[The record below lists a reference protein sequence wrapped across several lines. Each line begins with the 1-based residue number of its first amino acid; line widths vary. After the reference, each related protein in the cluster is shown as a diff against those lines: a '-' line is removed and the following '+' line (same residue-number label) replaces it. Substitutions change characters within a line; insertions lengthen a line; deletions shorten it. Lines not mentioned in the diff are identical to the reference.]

1 MKIINLIGKKNSG
14 KTYIAG
20 ELTKVLLSEGYSV
33 YNDTFASKLKEIIAK
48 YFGVRKNNF
57 TNAITNFDDIQTN
70 VYNMLVKSGIK
81 SEALISLLKDYEQI
95 TINIKLMIDA
105 KDSRSLMQY
114 IGTEIF
120 RKDDEEYWTRY
131 MKIQLE
137 NLNKV
142 FHISDNGYWEAK
154 IDFMIISDC
163 RFINEFEMLNSLNN
177 IKTYNLFISR
187 LNIDE
192 TDNHQSEKEVEDI
205 LKFKNQSI
213 KIFNNVDDKQEFDI
227 AIYGLVNLITV

>member
-1 MKIINLIGKKNSG
+1 MKIINIIGKKNSG

-57 TNAITNFDDIQTN
+57 ANAITNFDDIQTN

-81 SEALISLLKDYEQI
+81 SEALISLLNDYEQI
-95 TINIKLMIDA
+95 AINIKLMIDA

-142 FHISDNGYWEAK
+142 FHINDNGYWEAK
-154 IDFMIISDC
+154 IDFAIISDC
-163 RFINEFEMLNSLNN
+163 RFINEFEMLNSLHN

-227 AIYGLVNLITV
+227 AIYGLVNLITA